1 MVDWRGDSRESDGV
15 ERIVVKPPEVSRSKL
30 KNIKSK
36 NFKILVVSR
45 PGADGDADIRY
56 GGGKS
61 KKNARNIDG

>member
-1 MVDWRGDSRESDGV
+1 V
-15 ERIVVKPPEVSRSKL
+15 ERIVVKPPEISRSKL

-45 PGADGDADIRY
+45 PGVDGDADIRY
-56 GGGKS
+56 GGEKS